1 MNCATSSANGGIIE
15 VLPTFVK
22 ESSNQEEYFLSK
34 KKARIRPGSLR
45 AFIHINGGHYG

>member
-22 ESSNQEEYFLSK
+22 KSSKEEILSK
-34 KKARIRPGSLR
+34 KKALIWLAGLR
-45 AFIHINGGHYG
+45 AFLQQRRTPVYG